1 MYFVLIWRQYKM
13 TQYNTIDIK
22 SSNLQ
27 LNKFKWGIKS
37 GTEVTLNLS
46 SNVIGDSNDE
56 TIVSHKVLLTNR
68 EVSGICKIFPN
79 NSSANIKLSKT
90 QLSKMVQFGGFLGRL

>member
-1 MYFVLIWRQYKM
+1 M

-37 GTEVTLNLS
+37 GAEVTLNLS

-56 TIVSHKVLLTNR
+56 TIVSHKLLLTNR
-68 EVSGICKIFPN
+68 EVSGICKIFLN

>member
-1 MYFVLIWRQYKM
+1 MYFVLIWRQYKL

-37 GTEVTLNLS
+37 GAEVTLNLS

-56 TIVSHKVLLTNR
+56 TIVSHKLLLTNR

-90 QLSKMVQFGGFLGRL
+90 QLSKMVQFGGFLDRL

>member
-1 MYFVLIWRQYKM
+1 M

-37 GTEVTLNLS
+37 GAEVTLNLS

-56 TIVSHKVLLTNR
+56 TIVSHKLLLTNR
-68 EVSGICKIFPN
+68 EVSGICKIFLK

>member
-1 MYFVLIWRQYKM
+1 M

-37 GTEVTLNLS
+37 GAEVTLNLS

-56 TIVSHKVLLTNR
+56 TIVSHKLLLTNR
-68 EVSGICKIFPN
+68 EVLGIFKIFLK

>member
-56 TIVSHKVLLTNR
+56 TIVSHKLLLTNR

>member
-27 LNKFKWGIKS
+27 LDKFKWGIKS
-37 GTEVTLNLS
+37 GAEVTLNLS

-56 TIVSHKVLLTNR
+56 TIVSHKLLLTNR

>member
-1 MYFVLIWRQYKM
+1 M

-37 GTEVTLNLS
+37 GAEVTLNLS

-56 TIVSHKVLLTNR
+56 TIVSHKLLLTNR
-68 EVSGICKIFPN
+68 EVLGICKIFLK

>member
-37 GTEVTLNLS
+37 GAEVTLNLS

-56 TIVSHKVLLTNR
+56 TIVSHKLLLTNR

>member
-1 MYFVLIWRQYKM
+1 MYFVLISRQYKM

-37 GTEVTLNLS
+37 GAEVTLNLS

-56 TIVSHKVLLTNR
+56 TIVSHKLLLTNR

>member
-1 MYFVLIWRQYKM
+1 MYFVLIWRQYKL

-37 GTEVTLNLS
+37 GAEVTLNLS

-56 TIVSHKVLLTNR
+56 TIVSHKLLLTNR

>member
-1 MYFVLIWRQYKM
+1 MYFVLIWRQYKL
-13 TQYNTIDIK
+13 TQYNTIGIK

-37 GTEVTLNLS
+37 GAEVTLNLS

-56 TIVSHKVLLTNR
+56 TIVSHKLLLTNR
-68 EVSGICKIFPN
+68 KVSGICKIFPN

>member
-1 MYFVLIWRQYKM
+1 MYFVLIWRQYKL

-37 GTEVTLNLS
+37 GAEVTLNLS

-56 TIVSHKVLLTNR
+56 TIVSHKLLLTNG